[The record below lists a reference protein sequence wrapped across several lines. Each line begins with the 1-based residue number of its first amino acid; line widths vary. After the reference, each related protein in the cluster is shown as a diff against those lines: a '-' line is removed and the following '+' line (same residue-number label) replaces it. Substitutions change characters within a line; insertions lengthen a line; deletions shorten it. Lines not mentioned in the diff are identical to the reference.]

1 MSDNLIDRFAEK
13 SILVIGDVMLD
24 RYLDGSV
31 DRVSP
36 EAPVPVLNHKNT
48 QERPG
53 GAANVALNLSGLQ
66 AKVFVASVIGKDP
79 HGETL
84 KSLLQETG
92 INTDAVVSTQTR
104 MTTAKTRIMAQS
116 QHLLRVDQEVTHP
129 VDRETSDRLLA
140 SIERI
145 FTGEVIDMVIL
156 QDYNKGVLSAENI
169 ASILSLCTE
178 HKVLVAVDPKFENF
192 THYKGVNI
200 LKPNLA
206 ELRAALPFSIEVNEE
221 DLARASD
228 YLREKMACEIVLV
241 TLSDKGIYV
250 NDSNEA
256 HLLPTIKRSIV
267 DVCGA
272 GDTVISVAALA
283 HLSGANRV
291 EMARL
296 ASMAG
301 TIACQYPGVIPI
313 TSSLLSDEWAK

>member
-1 MSDNLIDRFAEK
+1 MSDNLIERFAEK

-53 GAANVALNLSGLQ
+53 GAANVALNLSGLKS
-66 AKVFVASVIGKDP
+66 KVFVASVIGKDP

-84 KSLLQETG
+84 KSLLLETG
-92 INTDAVVSTQTR
+92 INTDAIVSTHTR

-129 VDRETSDRLLA
+129 VDSETSDKLLA
-140 SIERI
+140 ASKKLLTE
-145 FTGEVIDMVIL
+145 EAIDMVIL

-169 ASILSLCTE
+169 ASILSLCNDF
-178 HKVLVAVDPKFENF
+178 KVPVAVDPKFENF
-192 THYKGVNI
+192 DHYKGVRI
-200 LKPNLA
+200 LKPNLV
-206 ELRAALPFSIEVNEE
+206 ELRAALPFAIEVNEE
-221 DLARASD
+221 DLAKASD

-241 TLSDKGIYV
+241 TLSDKGIYI
-250 NDSNEA
+250 NGHQES

-272 GDTVISVAALA
+272 GDTVISVAVLA
-283 HLSGANRV
+283 HISGAHQV
-291 EMARL
+291 EMARM
-296 ASMAG
+296 ASLAG
-301 TIACQYPGVIPI
+301 TITCQYPGVVPI
-313 TSSLLSDEWAK
+313 TSSLLTNEWVK

>member
-1 MSDNLIDRFAEK
+1 MSDNLIERFAEK

-36 EAPVPVLNHKNT
+36 EAPVPVLNHKST

-53 GAANVALNLSGLQ
+53 GAANVALNLSGLR
-66 AKVFVASVIGKDP
+66 AKVFVASVIGGDP

-84 KSLLQETG
+84 KSLLQDTG
-92 INTDAVVSTQTR
+92 INTDAIVSSHTR

-116 QHLLRVDQEVTHP
+116 QHLLRVDQEVTHAL
-129 VDRETSDRLLA
+129 DSETSDKLLA
-140 SIERI
+140 SIRKLLTEE
-145 FTGEVIDMVIL
+145 TIDMVIL

-178 HKVLVAVDPKFENF
+178 YKVPVAVDPKFENF
-192 THYKGVNI
+192 THYKGVSI
-200 LKPNLA
+200 LKPNLV
-206 ELRAALPFSIEVNEE
+206 ELRAALPFPIEVTEK
-221 DLARASD
+221 DLARACE
-228 YLREKMACEIVLV
+228 YLRKNMDCDIVLV

-250 NDSNEA
+250 NDREEA

-272 GDTVISVAALA
+272 GDTVISVAVLA
-283 HLSGANRV
+283 HLSGAHRV

-296 ASMAG
+296 ASLAG
-301 TIACQYPGVIPI
+301 TITCQYPGVIPI
-313 TSSLLSDEWAK
+313 TSSLLTNEWVK

>member
-1 MSDNLIDRFAEK
+1 MSDNLIERFTEK

-24 RYLDGSV
+24 RYLEGSV

-84 KSLLQETG
+84 KTLLQETG
-92 INTDAVVSTQTR
+92 INTDAIVSTPTR

-129 VDRETSDRLLA
+129 VDGETSGKLSA
-140 SIERI
+140 SIKKLLME
-145 FTGEVIDMVIL
+145 EAIDMVIL

-178 HKVLVAVDPKFENF
+178 YNVPVAVDPKFENF

-228 YLREKMACEIVLV
+228 YLRARMHCDIVLV

-250 NDSNEA
+250 NDQEEA

-272 GDTVISVAALA
+272 GDTVISVAVLA
-283 HLSGANRV
+283 HLSGAPRV

-296 ASMAG
+296 ASLAG
-301 TIACQYPGVIPI
+301 TITCQYPGVVPI
-313 TSSLLSDEWAK
+313 TSSHLNNEWTK

>member
-31 DRVSP
+31 ERVSP

-79 HGETL
+79 YGETL

-192 THYKGVNI
+192 THYKGVKI

-301 TIACQYPGVIPI
+301 TITCQYPGVIPI
-313 TSSLLSDEWAK
+313 TSSLLSGEWAK